1 MQNNRESQSCYD
13 SIYDRVIKYQVR
25 AECREPLHIGSGEK
39 EQGEILIHPVEDR
52 PFIPAT
58 GIAGAFREHF
68 TDEELRNEMFGNVNE
83 NGSDGRKEC
92 E

>member
-39 EQGEILIHPVEDR
+39 EQGE
-52 PFIPAT
+52 F
-58 GIAGAFREHF
+58 
-68 TDEELRNEMFGNVNE
+68 
-83 NGSDGRKEC
+83 
-92 E
+92 

>member
-39 EQGEILIHPVEDR
+39 EQGLSIFISGTEKERQQQEWDSVCGQPVM
-52 PFIPAT
+52 AT
-58 GIAGAFREHF
+58 
-68 TDEELRNEMFGNVNE
+68 VY
-83 NGSDGRKEC
+83 
-92 E
+92 

>member
-58 GIAGAFREHF
+58 GIAGLSANI
-68 TDEELRNEMFGNVNE
+68 LRTRSCVTKCLET
-83 NGSDGRKEC
+83 
-92 E
+92 